1 LARRC
6 ARGACITGTTP
17 YTAVSSKAFVLRSA
31 ASGKPYRQSR
41 FRHVTGVF
49 PVGTLAILDTR
60 ELAVVVARNSDPACL
75 HQPIVK
81 VICDWFGMM
90 LAEPFLAD
98 LSEPDPS
105 TGRPARTT
113 VKTTRPEKYAIRVSD
128 YFH

>member
-1 LARRC
+1 
-6 ARGACITGTTP
+6 
-17 YTAVSSKAFVLRSA
+17 
-31 ASGKPYRQSR
+31 
-41 FRHVTGVF
+41 
-49 PVGTLAILDTR
+49 
-60 ELAVVVARNSDPACL
+60 VVARNSDPTRL

-81 VICDWFGMM
+81 VICDRLGMM